1 MNAQRTR
8 RPGTPRSPLPAGL
21 ARYRGRA
28 GVPAQVEFE
37 RLRTLHRVAARR
49 RLRRAL
55 IVPGVFGVLA
65 AFALVVGVLTLVG
78 GVSGAAAVL
87 LGVVAAAVA
96 AVPPLR
102 RARAVWA
109 VPEEVDRW
117 RRGAVGERATAVTLR
132 GVEALGWPVLHD
144 RTIPGSAANIDH
156 LVVGPG
162 GLFVL
167 DSKHW
172 TGRLRLDGGQL
183 WRGRLPLGGVSATAD
198 WESQQ
203 VVAALAP
210 LLPDGWSVPVRTV
223 VVVHGAVVPDGA
235 VTTTTGNAPARVVT
249 VVGGDVLSAWLDQ
262 QAAVFTATQRAL
274 LASFCEQALPPYTTD

>member
-1 MNAQRTR
+1 MNAQHTR
-8 RPGTPRSPLPAGL
+8 RTGTPRSPLPAGVS
-21 ARYRGRA
+21 RYRGRA
-28 GVPAQVEFE
+28 GVSAQVEFE
-37 RLRTLHRVAARR
+37 RLRTLHRLAARR

-55 IVPGVFGVLA
+55 IVPGVLGVLA
-65 AFALVVGVLTLVG
+65 ALVLVVAVLTLSG
-78 GVSGAAAVL
+78 GVSGTAAAL
-87 LGVVAAAVA
+87 LGVVAT
-96 AVPPLR
+96 VPPLR
-102 RARAVWA
+102 RGWAVWA

-162 GLFVL
+162 GVFVL

-172 TGRLRLDGGQL
+172 TGQLHFDGGQL
-183 WRGRLPLGGVSATAD
+183 WRARLPLGGVSATAD

-210 LLPDGWSVPVRTV
+210 LLPEGWVVPVRTV

-235 VTTTTGNAPARVVT
+235 VTTTTDTAPARVVT
-249 VVGGDVLSAWLDQ
+249 IVGGDVLSGWLDQ
-262 QAAVFTATQRAL
+262 QSAVFTAPQRAL
-274 LASFCEQALPPYTTD
+274 LASFCEQALPPYTTE